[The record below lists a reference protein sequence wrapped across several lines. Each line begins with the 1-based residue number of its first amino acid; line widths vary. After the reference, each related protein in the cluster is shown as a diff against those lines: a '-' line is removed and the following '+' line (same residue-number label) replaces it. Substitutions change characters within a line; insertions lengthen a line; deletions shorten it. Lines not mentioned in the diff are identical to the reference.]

1 MVFKKKI
8 KVGPR
13 MTCFASGSSPAGH
26 AGFIAVPVAVVVA
39 KHVVAR
45 TAEFCASG
53 VVVVW
58 LALDADAVS

>member
-1 MVFKKKI
+1 
-8 KVGPR
+8 